1 MNYSEPLPTQ
11 LYDFL
16 LFFGFGFL
24 EGLLFKAVEF
34 IRKIF
39 SNGKYALLVQDL
51 FFSVLSTILMFVFL
65 LVYADGEVRFNL
77 IASSALGAA
86 VFFFTF
92 GKPIGKALDIF
103 SLLIRKIASALAAPF
118 LFASKKL
125 KSFFEK
131 LFGRTKEKFNS
142 IKANK
147 KPKIDKTKN
156 KVKKFQKK
164 PEKKRK
170 KHLKNSAK
178 SL

>member
-24 EGLLFKAVEF
+24 EGLLFKIVEF

-39 SNGKYALLVQDL
+39 GEGKRAYLIQDL
-51 FFSVLSTILMFVFL
+51 FFSVFSTILMFVFL

-77 IASSALGAA
+77 IASSVLGAA
-86 VFFFTF
+86 VFFFTV
-92 GKPIGKALDIF
+92 GKPVGKALDLF
-103 SLLIRKIASALAAPF
+103 SLLIRKTASALAAPF
-118 LFASKKL
+118 LFVSKKL
-125 KSFFEK
+125 KALFEK

-142 IKANK
+142 IKAKK
-147 KPKIDKTKN
+147 KPKIDKTK
-156 KVKKFQKK
+156 KKEKKIRKK
-164 PEKKRK
+164 PWKKRK
-170 KHLKNSAK
+170 KDLKNSVK